1 MPTRD
6 TPETTSGP
14 AVWTLIDA
22 LLADGQ
28 GNSGPLKDKDRRHA
42 APAPIQT
49 RRRLPSFRLAPIAF
63 AAIAV
68 AAFLAYSSYAGPT
81 GGTGSVAPSVGV
93 VPESP
98 PPFVS
103 VPPNQKKQ
111 AHKQAR
117 ADTVAYTATASSTEL
132 PAKPK
137 PTRSSNPPKSPA
149 DKAPPAKPDTPEPQP
164 ETTDPVAGLP
174 IELPELPI
182 DLAALGLGS

>member
-42 APAPIQT
+42 APAPAQT

-68 AAFLAYSSYAGPT
+68 AAFLAYSSYD
-81 GGTGSVAPSVGV
+81 GSEPAEPGRSRRASASCPS
-93 VPESP
+93 PRRPS
-98 PPFVS
+98 
-103 VPPNQKKQ
+103 
-111 AHKQAR
+111 
-117 ADTVAYTATASSTEL
+117 
-132 PAKPK
+132 
-137 PTRSSNPPKSPA
+137 
-149 DKAPPAKPDTPEPQP
+149 
-164 ETTDPVAGLP
+164 
-174 IELPELPI
+174 
-182 DLAALGLGS
+182 